1 VKNQPLTPYEWKRS
15 RKEVLHM
22 QYTQLLFEVRDSVA
36 SITLNRPEILN
47 ALNLELA
54 RDLMN
59 VAMECSG
66 NRDVRAVVLS
76 GAGSA
81 FCAGGDLKSFAAQG
95 ERLPAYVT
103 EVATYLH
110 AAVSYLT
117 RMQAPVIAAVQG
129 SAAGAGMSLACAC
142 DLICAGES
150 ARFTAAYTRI
160 GLTPDG
166 SLTYFLSRAVGMKR
180 ALELTLLNRTL
191 SAEEAYH
198 WGIVTSIAPDD
209 SMLAQAEA
217 LAKRLAMGPTLA
229 FGTTKRLL
237 HQGWNESLETQMT
250 YETQAIS
257 AMAASSDGQ
266 EGIAA
271 FLGKRPAHFEVK

>member
-1 VKNQPLTPYEWKRS
+1 MR
-15 RKEVLHM
+15 
-22 QYTQLLFEVRDSVA
+22 YTELLFDVRDSVA
-36 SITLNRPEILN
+36 SITLNRPEVLN

-59 VAMECSG
+59 VAMECYE

-76 GAGSA
+76 GAGST
-81 FCAGGDLKSFAAQG
+81 FCAGGDLKSFVAQG

-110 AAVSYLT
+110 TAVSYLT
-117 RMQAPVIAAVQG
+117 RMHAPVIAAVKG

-150 ARFTAAYTRI
+150 TRFTAAYTRI

-166 SLTYFLSRAVGMKR
+166 SLTYFLSRCVGMKR
-180 ALELTLLNRTL
+180 ALELILLNRTL

-198 WGIVTSIAPDD
+198 WGIITSIEPDD
-209 SMLAQAEA
+209 SVLARAEA
-217 LAKRLAMGPTLA
+217 LAHRLAIGPTLA
-229 FGTTKRLL
+229 FGATKRLM

-257 AMAASSDGQ
+257 TMVATADGK

-271 FLGKRPAHFEVK
+271 FLGKRPAHFEGK

>member
-1 VKNQPLTPYEWKRS
+1 
-15 RKEVLHM
+15 M

-142 DLICAGES
+142 DLICAGPYP
-150 ARFTAAYTRI
+150 YTRI
-160 GLTPDG
+160 GFTPDG

-250 YETQAIS
+250 DETQAIS

-271 FLGKRPAHFEVK
+271 FLGKRPAHFEVE